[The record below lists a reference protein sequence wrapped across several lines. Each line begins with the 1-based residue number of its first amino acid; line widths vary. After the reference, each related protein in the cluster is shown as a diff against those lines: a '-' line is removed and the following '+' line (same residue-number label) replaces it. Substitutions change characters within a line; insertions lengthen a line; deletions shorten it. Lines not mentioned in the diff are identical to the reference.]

1 MNRRSAGTSVAVA
14 TCLLLVVAA
23 LYAEWPVGAAPS
35 AVADKV
41 VVLKS
46 DHKMLLLRKGGVLKT
61 FAVSIAR
68 NPVGAKTRNGD
79 HKTPEGTYV
88 IDWRNPQSKFHL
100 SMHVSYPNSR
110 DADNARRESLK
121 PGGDIMIHGLQ
132 NGLGWIGR
140 FHRLV
145 DWTDGCIAVTNSEMD
160 QVWRAVPDGTPIE
173 IRP

>member
-1 MNRRSAGTSVAVA
+1 MNRRSAGRKVAVA
-14 TCLLLVVAA
+14 LCLLLLGAA
-23 LYAEWPVGAAPS
+23 LYAEWPVSAAPR
-35 AVADKV
+35 AFADKV

-46 DHKMLLLRKGGVLKT
+46 DHKMMLLRNGELLKT

-68 NPVGAKTRNGD
+68 NPVGPKTHNGD
-79 HKTPEGTYV
+79 HKTPEGNYV
-88 IDWRNPQSKFHL
+88 IDGRNPQSKFHL

-110 DADNARRESLK
+110 DADNARREAVT
-121 PGGDIMIHGLQ
+121 PGGNIMIHGLQ

-140 FHRLV
+140 FHRLM
-145 DWTDGCIAVTNSEMD
+145 DWTDECIAVTNSEMD